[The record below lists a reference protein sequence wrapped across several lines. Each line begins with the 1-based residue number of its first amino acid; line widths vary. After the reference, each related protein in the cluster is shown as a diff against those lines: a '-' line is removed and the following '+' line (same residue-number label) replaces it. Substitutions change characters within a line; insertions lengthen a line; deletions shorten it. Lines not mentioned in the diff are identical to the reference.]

1 MFLLG
6 TPALE
11 EYLSENGFKI
21 IKEYYPE
28 PEKRPDFVVLAYDT
42 TLTYEKLRIAC
53 DYITDGVEYW
63 ATHPDTVCPVSGGRS
78 VPDAGFLYGMYS
90 KRNGKASLVYCGE
103 A

>member
-1 MFLLG
+1 M
-6 TPALE
+6 
-11 EYLSENGFKI
+11 ENGFKI

-63 ATHPDTVCPVSGGRS
+63 ATHPDTVCPVSGGAPFPTPVPLWNVFKAQRES
-78 VPDAGFLYGMYS
+78 VPRLLRG
-90 KRNGKASLVYCGE
+90 SLIR